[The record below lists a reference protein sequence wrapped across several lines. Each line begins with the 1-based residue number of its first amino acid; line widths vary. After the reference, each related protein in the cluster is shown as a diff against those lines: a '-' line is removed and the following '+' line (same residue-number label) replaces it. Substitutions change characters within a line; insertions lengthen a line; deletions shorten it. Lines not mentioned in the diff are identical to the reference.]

1 MQFEY
6 WVHIDACFDVPPDEI
21 DTIAILAVISIVF
34 LGLLFVYIFVDQ
46 RQKLFGCMMLSAIL
60 MLFIFYLVFAIIK
73 FSSFKK
79 ENSGS
84 CIVEGYFIQ
93 FSYMSALFWLNAMSH
108 MAWTTFRQL
117 KAYVYINSRK
127 DSE

>member
-6 WVHIDACFDVPPDEI
+6 WVQIDACFDGFNEIDEI

-46 RQKLFGCMMLSAIL
+46 RQKLFGCMMLSTIL

-79 ENSGS
+79 ENFG
-84 CIVEGYFIQ
+84 CIVEGYLIQ
-93 FSYMSALFWLNAMSH
+93 FSYMSSLFWLNAMSH

-117 KAYVYINSRK
+117 KAYV
-127 DSE
+127 

>member
-46 RQKLFGCMMLSAIL
+46 RQKLFGCMMLSTIL

-79 ENSGS
+79 EN
-84 CIVEGYFIQ
+84 CIVEGYLIQ
-93 FSYMSALFWLNAMSH
+93 FSYMSALSWLNAMSH

-117 KAYVYINSRK
+117 KTYV
-127 DSE
+127 

>member
-6 WVHIDACFDVPPDEI
+6 WVQIDACVDGFIAPPRET

-79 ENSGS
+79 KDSG
-84 CIVEGYFIQ
+84 CIVEGYLIQ

-117 KAYVYINSRK
+117 KAYV
-127 DSE
+127 

>member
-6 WVHIDACFDVPPDEI
+6 WVQIDACFDGFNETDEI

-34 LGLLFVYIFVDQ
+34 LGLLFVYIFVNQ

-60 MLFIFYLVFAIIK
+60 MLFIFHLVYAIIK

-79 ENSGS
+79 DSGS

-117 KAYVYINSRK
+117 KTYV
-127 DSE
+127 